1 MIKIIRLLNEL
12 EKSYQVFSV
21 KDSIKNTFNQYTIKE
36 LENVLGMLVQ
46 LQLYNFRDSE
56 KYFSMIN
63 KLELENLRALK
74 EHNKVFFGD
83 YGEITLSLSKGDN

>member
-1 MIKIIRLLNEL
+1 MIKIVRLLLEL
-12 EKSYQVFSV
+12 EKNYQVFSI
-21 KDSIKNTFNQYTIKE
+21 KNSIKNTFNQYTIKE

-74 EHNKVFFGD
+74 KHNKVFFGD